1 MHAWRRLLRLP
12 DRDRLLIAEA
22 AGLIVAAR
30 LGMRLL
36 PIERLRALLARTR
49 QEHRPPNARAAE
61 ANRRVGWAVRSVA
74 SRLPGRNSCLIEALA
89 AEAMLRRRGYEC
101 QLRLG
106 VPRAGSA
113 NAPFAAHA
121 WIEHNG
127 HVVIGEVQ
135 DLHEYAV
142 FSRAAK
148 PEP

>member
-12 DRDRLLIAEA
+12 GRDRLLIAEA

-36 PIERLRALLARTR
+36 PIERLRAVLARTR
-49 QEHRPPNARAAE
+49 QEHRPHNACATE
-61 ANRRVGWAVRSVA
+61 ANRRVAWAVSSVA

-106 VPRAGSA
+106 VPPARPT

-121 WIEHNG
+121 WIEHDG

-135 DLHEYAV
+135 DLPDYAV
-142 FSRAAK
+142 FSRVA
-148 PEP
+148 ER